1 MSLVREGVV
10 VGGEYSGWSVL
21 IDDDREGETG
31 GYYLYLKKDDVQ
43 GGDYWFEFEESLQ
56 VQLADFSIDWSD

>member
-10 VGGEYSGWSVL
+10 VGGEYSGWSIF

-31 GYYLYLKKDDVQ
+31 GYYLYLKKDNVQ
-43 GGDYWFEFEESLQ
+43 GGAIIGLNLRRVFGFN
-56 VQLADFSIDWSD
+56 

>member
-10 VGGEYSGWSVL
+10 VGGEYSGWSIF

-31 GYYLYLKKDDVQ
+31 GCYLYLKKDNVQ
-43 GGDYWFEFEESLQ
+43 GGRLL
-56 VQLADFSIDWSD
+56 V